1 MGLEIGGAQLPVLVR
16 GQQAFAQTL
25 ELLAG
30 GDLQVDLA
38 QQNAGALQ
46 LVLEGGNLLQA
57 RADQLGADKAL
68 VGAAIEDTD
77 AAQRRQAALVTGEE
91 MFLTLG
97 GAG

>member
-1 MGLEIGGAQLPVLVR
+1 MLVR
-16 GQQAFAQTL
+16 GQQALAQTL

-38 QQNAGALQ
+38 QQNASVLQ
-46 LVLEGGNLLQA
+46 LVLEGGNLLQP
-57 RADQLGADKAL
+57 RADQLGADKAVVAVADHTL
-68 VGAAIEDTD
+68 VGTAIEDTD
-77 AAQRRQAALVTGEE
+77 AAQRRQAALVPGEE